1 MHHLFLYEILYLSDA
16 YNVRYKNKED
26 IQEYNE
32 DLGDYDQ
39 VLFTFDEN
47 DKDEPFKSL
56 ASYLSRDFFFSKKV
70 LAERLKSFNLK
81 EVTLKG
87 AVNQIKQDIV
97 FDTDNNKDIVRFLLE
112 NNEID
117 KKTCDKLIKHL
128 NKMLK
133 KQLEFI
139 DGVDYL
145 SLDLNKNNS
154 LMKKKK

>member
-1 MHHLFLYEILYLSDA
+1 MERHFVDGMFGNLYFSSGD
-16 YNVRYKNKED
+16 KED
-26 IQEYNE
+26 IQKYDE
-32 DLGDYDQ
+32 DLGDYAM
-39 VLFTFDEN
+39 VLFSFEED

-56 ASYLSRDFFFSKKV
+56 ASYFSRDFFFSKKRF
-70 LAERLKSFNLK
+70 AERIKSFDLK
-81 EVTLKG
+81 ETTLNG
-87 AVNQIKQDIV
+87 ALKQIKQDIV
-97 FDTDNNKDIVRFLLE
+97 FDTDNNKDIARFLLE

-117 KKTCDKLIKHL
+117 KKTCDKLIKYL

-145 SLDLNKNNS
+145 SLDLSKNNS

>member
-1 MHHLFLYEILYLSDA
+1 MDRHFVEGMFGNLYFSYGD
-16 YNVRYKNKED
+16 KED

-97 FDTDNNKDIVRFLLE
+97 FDTDNNKDIVRFLSSGE
-112 NNEID
+112 DNN
-117 KKTCDKLIKHL
+117 
-128 NKMLK
+128 
-133 KQLEFI
+133 KQ
-139 DGVDYL
+139 YYT
-145 SLDLNKNNS
+145 
-154 LMKKKK
+154 

>member
-1 MHHLFLYEILYLSDA
+1 MERHFVDGMFGNLYFSYGD
-16 YNVRYKNKED
+16 KED
-26 IQEYNE
+26 IQKYDE
-32 DLGDYDQ
+32 DLGDYAM
-39 VLFTFDEN
+39 VLFSFEED

-56 ASYLSRDFFFSKKV
+56 ASYFSRDFFFSKKR
-70 LAERLKSFNLK
+70 LAERLKSFDLK
-81 EVTLKG
+81 ETTLNG
-87 AVNQIKQDIV
+87 ALKQIKQDIV
-97 FDTDNNKDIVRFLLE
+97 FDTDNNKDIARFLLE

-117 KKTCDKLIKHL
+117 KKTCDKLIKYL

-145 SLDLNKNNS
+145 SLDLSKNNS